1 VLFLLII
8 RVSVR
13 FRVGVSVMF
22 RVSNFWNFFVE
33 GGGAPVPWH
42 NGTMAIPSLTYGAT
56 QNVLLD

>member
-1 VLFLLII
+1 
-8 RVSVR
+8 
-13 FRVGVSVMF
+13 MF

-56 QNVLLD
+56 QNVLLDWLIHSFIDIRST